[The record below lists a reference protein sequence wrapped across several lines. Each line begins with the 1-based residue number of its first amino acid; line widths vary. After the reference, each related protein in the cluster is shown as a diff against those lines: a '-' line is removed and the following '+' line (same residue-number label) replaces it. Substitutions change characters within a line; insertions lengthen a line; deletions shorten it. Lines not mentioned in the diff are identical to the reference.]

1 MRQRPAL
8 WEFTN
13 TNGSTALGFMTGF
26 TGQGAVLPSQDG
38 EVFEFS
44 VPEGRPQTEAGT
56 KRKVDRMKP
65 LIGGFFLL
73 RGSRMFAGGVKMT
86 LGQKLKVLLKDNGMT
101 QEDLAERLDVS
112 RQAVGKWVNDKGIP
126 EVGKL
131 VQISNLFGVSLDYLL
146 KEDCEEK
153 IVSEGRDIS
162 NIGYYVSQ
170 EMLDGYLSYSRHT
183 VNQIVG
189 GISLFIVSSA
199 FECFGQQNTIMYLLY
214 WITMAAGIIIIIWH
228 LLQIRQ
234 YQEIKNE
241 RLTFDDKVF
250 EEFKRQQENRR
261 KKYAFTIIVG
271 VVILLAG
278 SEMERL
284 IMTEFGQIAGNVSGW
299 VADTAW
305 MALIIWAGMSM
316 HVDGVIIKNAQHAPE
331 SGHMKRY
338 RWIYMA
344 LPVTVAAVLIG
355 VITNA
360 WSPYAPIVI
369 LFCCLLVTTCKLII
383 ESRGER

>member
-1 MRQRPAL
+1 
-8 WEFTN
+8 
-13 TNGSTALGFMTGF
+13 
-26 TGQGAVLPSQDG
+26 
-38 EVFEFS
+38 
-44 VPEGRPQTEAGT
+44 
-56 KRKVDRMKP
+56 
-65 LIGGFFLL
+65 
-73 RGSRMFAGGVKMT
+73 MT

-162 NIGYYVSQ
+162 NSGYYVSQ
-170 EMLDGYLSYSRHT
+170 EMLDGYLSYSTHA

-189 GISLFIVSSA
+189 GISLFILSNV
-199 FECFGQQNTIMYLLY
+199 FDCFGQDNVIMSLLY

-228 LLQIRQ
+228 FLQTRQ

-250 EEFKRQQENRR
+250 EAFQRQRESRR
-261 KKYAFTIIVG
+261 KKYAVMIIAG
-271 VVILLAG
+271 VLILLAG

-284 IMTEFGQIAGNVSGW
+284 VMTGFGETACHVFGW

-316 HVDGVIIKNAQHAPE
+316 HVDSIIVKNAKHAPE
-331 SGHMKRY
+331 SGRMRRY
-338 RWIYMA
+338 RWIYVA
-344 LPVTVAAVLIG
+344 LPVTAAAVLIG

-360 WSPYAPIVI
+360 WSPYAPIII
-369 LFCCLLVTTCKLII
+369 LFCCLLVTTCKLLI
-383 ESRGER
+383 ESRGERQI